1 MANENCKHPFCQD
14 AVCEIDKANNP
25 SHGGPAFGHGAE
37 NGHCCGMTI
46 RDYFAGQALVA
57 LYSTPG
63 RLEKAGKPVSAG
75 NEYAALAYE
84 LADAMLNART
94 DKR

>member
-1 MANENCKHPFCQD
+1 MTTDEKELLD
-14 AVCEIDKANNP
+14 
-25 SHGGPAFGHGAE
+25 GGCAFPRLTQYP
-37 NGHCCGMTI
+37 NGHLECGHGMTI